1 MSDPAP
7 NLEDAARVTAD
18 GERVTHLWPNDCY
31 YAHLSIYYFALPL
44 VQGATVLDAGSG
56 AGYGAAYL
64 AEHGAQAVEAVDVS
78 AEAVTFS
85 QKYFQR
91 PNLRYQMMSLEEL
104 SGFPPESFN
113 VIFSSNVLEHV
124 PNVLNFFQTA
134 HNLLKPGG
142 VLLAAVPPIF
152 DEASKKANVDNLYHL
167 NIWTPRQWHHV
178 LSMFYE
184 EIECYQHR
192 FELPGQTLDFW
203 NQPEQTTIRE
213 KDFSFPAVPLEKL
226 YEPTL
231 TAVFIAR
238 KPKPHLPALTLT
250 FVDESYTRPPSATPP
265 PPPSASTSPARLLR
279 RAGEVARQYG
289 FKALLSQSWNWLAR
303 RLRRG

>member
-1 MSDPAP
+1 MTEPAS
-7 NLEDAARVTAD
+7 NLEDAARVTAG

-44 VQGATVLDAGSG
+44 VQDALVLDAGSG

-64 AEHGAQAVEAVDVS
+64 AEHGARHVEAVDVS
-78 AEAVTFS
+78 EEAVAFS

-91 PNLRYQMMSLEEL
+91 PNLRYQAMSLEEL
-104 SGFPPESFN
+104 SGFSPASFN

-124 PNVLNFFQTA
+124 PNVLNFFKTA
-134 HNLLKPGG
+134 HHLLKPGG
-142 VLLAAVPPIF
+142 TLVAAVPPIF
-152 DEASKKANVDNLYHL
+152 DETSKKANVDNLYHL
-167 NIWTPRQWHHV
+167 NIWSPRQWHHV

-184 EIECYQHR
+184 EVECYQHR
-192 FELPGQTLDFW
+192 FDQPGKTLDFW

-213 KDFSFPAVPLEKL
+213 QDFSFPAVPLEGL

-238 KPKPHLPALTLT
+238 KPKAALPSLKLD
-250 FVDESYTRPPSATPP
+250 FVDDSYTRPPSATPP
-265 PPPSASTSPARLLR
+265 PPPPASTSPARLLR

-289 FKALLSQSWNWLAR
+289 LRGLISQSCHYLAR
-303 RLRRG
+303 RLRKG